1 MNGTKTLRGFFQ
13 KHCGERGATAVE
25 FALVA
30 PVFLLFV
37 LGIMDLG
44 RLFYIKNIMQYA
56 VEQAARHA
64 MVNPTI
70 TQTALETFAENQAA
84 TLFSDIT
91 FSADAPGTDVAGGVT
106 YRTITADYTFSY
118 MLPLMPAGD
127 VPLNVISRTPVNA
140 TP

>member
-1 MNGTKTLRGFFQ
+1 MNCIKTLRGFTQ
-13 KHCGERGATAVE
+13 GRRSERGATAVE

-44 RLFYIKNIMQYA
+44 RLFYIKNIMQYS
-56 VEQAARHA
+56 VEQAARYA

-70 TQTALETFAENQAA
+70 TQIALETYAENQAA
-84 TLFSDIT
+84 TLFTGIT
-91 FSADAPGTDVAGGVT
+91 FAADAPGTDVAGGVT
-106 YRTITADYTFSY
+106 YRTITADYTFNY
-118 MLPLMPAGD
+118 MIPLMPAED

-140 TP
+140 AP